1 MKEQNEP
8 CATNNT
14 KFSKSSTKGK
24 YIGMDFNSLDDKFKS
39 MMEDKNDENH
49 DPIDVKTNTEEI
61 TDIIATKKN
70 IIEMKKDD
78 DVIFDLVVDI
88 AKLFDTL
95 IVSDNF
101 LVYVFP
107 KQLPPTICKR
117 RHELKKSYFLQSSFK
132 DPTKRKE
139 IRKEGE
145 TTSDFNTL
153 QSIFE
158 EAREVFH
165 KWLSLQQW

>member
-1 MKEQNEP
+1 MKGQNES
-8 CATNNT
+8 CVKDNT
-14 KFSKSSTKGK
+14 KFSKYGTKGK
-24 YIGMDFNSLDDKFKS
+24 NIGMDFNSLDDKFET
-39 MMEDKNDENH
+39 MMEDKDDENQGH
-49 DPIDVKTNTEEI
+49 IDVKTNTEEI
-61 TDIIATKKN
+61 IDIVATEKH
-70 IIEMKKDD
+70 IIGMEKDD
-78 DVIFDLVVDI
+78 DVIFDPIVDI

-145 TTSDFNTL
+145 TTSDFNPL
-153 QSIFE
+153 QSISE
-158 EAREVFH
+158 EAREAFH
-165 KWLSLQQW
+165 K